1 MILVITKHLK
11 GYLDTFTTKG
21 LQQTMQKTEQEE
33 FYAIIG
39 VLDNYTPKN
48 EKYIEAKNKLLKIV
62 KNFYKGREKMVKGF
76 KNGIFPFG
84 YDEAWEEEMRYEK
97 EEEEL
102 NNIKN
107 KNGLIDYIRLNR
119 LIGAK
124 ERHK

>member
-48 EKYIEAKNKLLKIV
+48 EKY
-62 KNFYKGREKMVKGF
+62 Y
-76 KNGIFPFG
+76 
-84 YDEAWEEEMRYEK
+84 
-97 EEEEL
+97 
-102 NNIKN
+102 
-107 KNGLIDYIRLNR
+107 
-119 LIGAK
+119 
-124 ERHK
+124 